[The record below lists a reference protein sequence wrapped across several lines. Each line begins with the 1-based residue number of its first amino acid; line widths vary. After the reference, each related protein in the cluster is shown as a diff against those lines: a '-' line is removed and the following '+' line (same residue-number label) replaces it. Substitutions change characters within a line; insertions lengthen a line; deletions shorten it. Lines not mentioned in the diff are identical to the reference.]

1 MDEWDDCSPTLSIVN
16 SLELSSDRRNILPHK
31 SHGRR
36 GKAGQRGWG
45 MAFQLKPAFGQLFH
59 ASFAIGQ
66 QLCRIQLKWKCIQ
79 VMVKGEVIFPIRGLT
94 LENPLNQF

>member
-45 MAFQLKPAFGQLFH
+45 LAFQLKPAFG
-59 ASFAIGQ
+59 
-66 QLCRIQLKWKCIQ
+66 
-79 VMVKGEVIFPIRGLT
+79 
-94 LENPLNQF
+94 

>member
-36 GKAGQRGWG
+36 GKTGQRGWG
-45 MAFQLKPAFGQLFH
+45 MAFQLNLRL
-59 ASFAIGQ
+59 ASFSMLRLLSASSSAA
-66 QLCRIQLKWKCIQ
+66 
-79 VMVKGEVIFPIRGLT
+79 F
-94 LENPLNQF
+94 N